1 MPGAKR
7 MQKRPVKRS
16 GVLRQVPTPRSW
28 DFSRKYQIIFEQASD
43 AILTVLPDGVID
55 AFNSAAQDLTGYL
68 AGEILGLS
76 VGVLVPE
83 ANGHHL
89 PEHSRPFSPELLG
102 SAGTYEDVALR
113 RKDGY
118 VRLVDIRVRMVQG
131 EDTQL
136 AVVLL
141 RDLTERKQ
149 MERENITK
157 YTELRRANMELERKN
172 AELRAMKDSLVQA
185 GKLIALGELAAG
197 TAHELNQPLQG
208 IRGYAQELRDMSE
221 AAGRTAAES
230 AAIREIISSA
240 DKMARIIQNM
250 RDLTRKSVENF
261 ESVDVHAVI
270 DDALKLFNRQ
280 LQARGIRVDL
290 AFAPAV
296 PRVFANALQLEQ
308 VFINLIGNGR
318 DAIEATGRGSG
329 TIRIST
335 EAEQGTVVIRFR
347 DDGSG
352 MAEKTR
358 TRIFDP
364 FFTTKEPGKGMGLGL
379 SLSLGMI
386 SRINGTILVDS
397 EIGKGTEF
405 VIRLP
410 EDFREVSAPG
420 SDDSSD
426 GEMTEITD
434 GKVVSIGKN
443 VQADAK
449 RNR

>member
-7 MQKRPVKRS
+7 MPKRNPASKQ
-16 GVLRQVPTPRSW
+16 VLREVPTPRVW

-55 AFNSAAQDLTGYL
+55 AFNSAAQELTGYL
-68 AGEILGLS
+68 AGEIIGLS
-76 VGVLVPE
+76 AKVLVPD
-83 ANGHHL
+83 AQAHHL
-89 PEHSRPFSPELLG
+89 PERSRAFSLELLG
-102 SAGTYEDVALR
+102 AAGTYEEVALR

-118 VRLVDIRVRMVQG
+118 VRVVDIRVRMVQG

-157 YTELRRANMELERKN
+157 YAELRRANMELERKN

-208 IRGYAQELRDMSE
+208 IRGYAQELRDM
-221 AAGRTAAES
+221 AAEAPHRPEEH
-230 AAIREIISSA
+230 AAIREIITSA
-240 DKMARIIQNM
+240 DKMAKIIQNM

-270 DDALKLFNRQ
+270 EDALKLFSRQ
-280 LQARGIRVDL
+280 LDSRGIRVDRT
-290 AFAPAV
+290 FSGSI

-318 DAIEATGRGSG
+318 DAIEATGRGHG
-329 TIRIST
+329 VIRIST

-352 MAEKTR
+352 MNERIR

-397 EIGKGTEF
+397 EIGRGTEF
-405 VIRLP
+405 VIRIP
-410 EDFREVSAPG
+410 EDYREVPAPG
-420 SDDSSD
+420 EGDEDLE
-426 GEMTEITD
+426 GK
-434 GKVVSIGKN
+434 KVVTLGKK
-443 VQADAK
+443 VQVNFD
-449 RNR
+449 